1 MLVNEEIFQ
10 NLLKV
15 PEFQG
20 VPKEQIKWLLDN
32 GTVVIYQDGEKIF
45 KPGDP
50 VDDLRI
56 FLQGKVN
63 LYREQAGS
71 LQYFDTIDKLE
82 ISGRLPYSRM
92 TSAAMYGITEGETV
106 SFSLHKD
113 HFPTLIRD
121 NYELSEVLVH
131 AMTDRV
137 REFTKFQQQ
146 NDKMM
151 ALGKLSAGLAHELNN
166 PSAAVV
172 RGAHE
177 LKKHLANIPERFKR
191 VIKIQTTDDIVDYVN
206 GLLFAKIG
214 SSPGA
219 ALSLSERTEMEDVLI
234 DWFDHNDIEDS
245 YAMAETF
252 TEFRF
257 TIEDFEN
264 LQKVLRKE
272 DQNAVINW
280 LYQMLTTER
289 LVTEI
294 EEASK
299 RINTLVTSIKSYT
312 HMDQSPEKQ
321 TADLHEGIRTTI
333 SILNHKIKRNRV
345 KLDLHFSDD
354 LPYPKMYVSSMN
366 QVWTNL
372 IDNAIDAL
380 EGRDD
385 PVIQIQTETDGEF
398 VVVTITDNGP
408 GVPPDIQDK
417 IFDPFFTTK
426 PIGKGTGLGLE
437 MVRQIIRQHNGR
449 VEVKSIPGK
458 TEFIVCFP
466 LK

>member
-1 MLVNEEIFQ
+1 
-10 NLLKV
+10 
-15 PEFQG
+15 
-20 VPKEQIKWLLDN
+20 
-32 GTVVIYQDGEKIF
+32 
-45 KPGDP
+45 
-50 VDDLRI
+50 
-56 FLQGKVN
+56 
-63 LYREQAGS
+63 
-71 LQYFDTIDKLE
+71 
-82 ISGRLPYSRM
+82 
-92 TSAAMYGITEGETV
+92 
-106 SFSLHKD
+106 
-113 HFPTLIRD
+113 
-121 NYELSEVLVH
+121 
-131 AMTDRV
+131 
-137 REFTKFQQQ
+137 
-146 NDKMM
+146 
-151 ALGKLSAGLAHELNN
+151 
-166 PSAAVV
+166 
-172 RGAHE
+172 
-177 LKKHLANIPERFKR
+177 
-191 VIKIQTTDDIVDYVN
+191 
-206 GLLFAKIG
+206 
-214 SSPGA
+214 
-219 ALSLSERTEMEDVLI
+219 MEDVLI

-354 LPYPKMYVSSMN
+354 LLYPKMYVSSMN